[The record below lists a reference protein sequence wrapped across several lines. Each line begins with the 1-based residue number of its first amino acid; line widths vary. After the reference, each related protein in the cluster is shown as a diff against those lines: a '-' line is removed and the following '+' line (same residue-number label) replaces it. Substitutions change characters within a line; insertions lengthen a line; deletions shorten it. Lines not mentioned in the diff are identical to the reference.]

1 MTSSHS
7 THSHEKHMRITWTLN
22 SIVQT
27 WNLLEVLLS
36 KLLDF
41 ELSIVW
47 TKNLLEVLLLKIVCW
62 TTKQYN
68 LLYYKFCILIIS
80 IVWWY
85 NLLYYKFGILIS
97 SIVSIVWWCNQTI
110 LMVQSIVK
118 GKFPQLSINTSS
130 QFREIRR
137 EKLWRQTHLKRD
149 IEIKTS
155 VLHLSF

>member
-85 NLLYYKFGILIS
+85 NLLYYNFAYS
-97 SIVSIVWWCNQTI
+97 SFPLYDDTTYCIINLAYSSVLLFQLCDGAIKQYWWCN
-110 LMVQSIVK
+110 LLLK
-118 GKFPQLSINTSS
+118 GNSPNL
-130 QFREIRR
+130 
-137 EKLWRQTHLKRD
+137 
-149 IEIKTS
+149 
-155 VLHLSF
+155 V